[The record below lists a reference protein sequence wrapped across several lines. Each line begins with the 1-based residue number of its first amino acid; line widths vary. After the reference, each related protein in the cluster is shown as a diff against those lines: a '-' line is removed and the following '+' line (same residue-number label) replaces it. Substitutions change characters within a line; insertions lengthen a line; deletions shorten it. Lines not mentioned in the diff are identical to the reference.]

1 MRAFNE
7 SMPAV
12 ASPAEGRDGC
22 AQARHALPSRT
33 TTTLEALKTGVILL
47 GSRQARL
54 AARGAE
60 RRDADGPAERDRTAD
75 HGAPHAG
82 LAAVGRI
89 AQGEPRQL
97 HAAANHAAIGLE
109 TRRGD
114 AVVDA
119 RNLAIEPG
127 QLALAYHIDEAG
139 PGFAVQ
145 GLGLGGVALP
155 GPVRVGRPRP
165 LG

>member
-47 GSRQARL
+47 GSRQAHRVAL

-97 HAAANHAAIGLE
+97 QAAANHAAIGLE

-127 QLALAYHIDEAG
+127 QLEIGRASCRE
-139 PGFAVQ
+139 
-145 GLGLGGVALP
+145 
-155 GPVRVGRPRP
+155 RV
-165 LG
+165 